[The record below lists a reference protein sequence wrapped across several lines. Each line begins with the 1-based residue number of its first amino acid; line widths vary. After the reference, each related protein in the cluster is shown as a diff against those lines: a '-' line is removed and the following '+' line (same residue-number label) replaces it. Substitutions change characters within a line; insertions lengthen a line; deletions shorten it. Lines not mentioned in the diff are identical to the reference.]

1 MLAIMVEVGFLSN
14 LNECKFLIDDGQQ
27 NKIANTLL
35 EFIAEL
41 NYTLLII
48 IIEGRLMSAFL
59 F

>member
-1 MLAIMVEVGFLSN
+1 MVEVGFLSN